1 MAKLVDTVYLV
12 DSQFP
17 VCRYFLE
24 CFFSELTST
33 ELSLGMH
40 PPGTKGR
47 NDGGAW
53 KGGEQEVSTKPL
65 DSDRRSIL
73 PIPSST
79 PRTRAKSARKKLKG
93 QQRLNEYVARLG
105 SLSIVDGG
113 DGSAS
118 EEDSSSED
126 ESGFET
132 TSSID

>member
-1 MAKLVDTVYLV
+1 
-12 DSQFP
+12 
-17 VCRYFLE
+17 
-24 CFFSELTST
+24 
-33 ELSLGMH
+33 MH

-53 KGGEQEVSTKPL
+53 KGGEPEVSTKPL

-73 PIPSST
+73 PIPSTT
-79 PRTRAKSARKKLKG
+79 PRSRAKSARKKLKG

-105 SLSIVDGG
+105 SLSIVDAG
-113 DGSAS
+113 DASGS
-118 EEDSSSED
+118 EDGESTED